1 MSQKIVE
8 RSLGLLNDLVSQS
21 KEFSDRDIEKIIK
34 RLFIPIFS
42 KEGYTI
48 DGDSMYRHGY
58 LDYIA
63 SKDTK
68 KSKQTIGVIFNREER
83 TTTVDDIED
92 LLAGCTIDGIDS
104 LIFLSNTLKNSNFK
118 EFDKD
123 LYPVKFQHIDYD
135 MLGDWIKALKVGEIE
150 SVVVKILKDCTQH
163 IIMAIL
169 NDPNTL
175 KELEWL
181 DMERTVA
188 ELFRGLGFKAELTPS
203 SKDGGKDVILELEEI
218 DKKKS
223 YVIEV
228 KHWRSGQKVGKSAVN
243 KFVRIV
249 VKENR
254 TAGLFLSTY
263 GVSSEVVE
271 SLTKIERKK
280 VKFGD
285 KEKIISLCE
294 TYIKTRE
301 SGLWLKNLEL
311 EKILLQNTL

>member
-1 MSQKIVE
+1 MSQKIVLH
-8 RSLGLLNDLVSQS
+8 SIKLLNALIEGSKDL
-21 KEFSDRDIEKIIK
+21 SDKAARRIIK
-34 RLFIPIFS
+34 ELFSQILDN
-42 KEGYTI
+42 EGYTI
-48 DGDSMYRHGY
+48 NRDSMRRHGY

-63 SKDTK
+63 SKGTR
-68 KSKQTIGVIFNREER
+68 KSEQTIGVAFNREEK
-83 TTTVDDIED
+83 TTTAEDIEH
-92 LLAGCTIDGIDS
+92 LVSGCTIDGIDS
-104 LIFLSNTLKNSNFK
+104 LIFLSNAPTDPNFE

-123 LYPVKFQHIDYD
+123 FYPVIFQHIDYD
-135 MLGDWIKALKVGEIE
+135 ILGDWIKALEVKEIE
-150 SVVVKILKDCTQH
+150 SVVVKILKDCTKR

-175 KELEWL
+175 KDLEWL
-181 DMERTVA
+181 DMERMVA
-188 ELFRGLGFKAELTPS
+188 ELFRGLGFKVELTPS
-203 SKDGGKDVILELEEI
+203 SKDGGKEVILELEEI

-228 KHWRSGQKVGKSAVN
+228 KHWRSGQKVGKSAVD

-271 SLTKIERKK
+271 SLSKIERKK

-294 TYIKTRE
+294 TYIKKKE
-301 SGLWLKNLEL
+301 SGLWLRNLEL
-311 EKILLQNTL
+311 ENLLLHNTL

>member
-1 MSQKIVE
+1 MSQKINVN
-8 RSLGLLNDLVSQS
+8 SIKLLNALIKGS
-21 KEFSDRDIEKIIK
+21 KELSDKAARRIIK
-34 RLFIPIFS
+34 KLFSQILGN
-42 KEGYTI
+42 EGYTI
-48 DGDSMYRHGY
+48 NSDSMWRHGY

-63 SKDTK
+63 SKGTR
-68 KSKQTIGVIFNREER
+68 KSEQTIGVAFNKEER
-83 TTTVDDIED
+83 TTTAEEIEE
-92 LLAGCTIDGIDS
+92 LVAGCTIDGIDS
-104 LIFLSNTLKNSNFK
+104 LIFLSNTPRDPNFE

-123 LYPVKFQHIDYD
+123 LYPVIFQHIDYD
-135 MLGDWIKALKVGEIE
+135 ILGDWIKALEVKEIE

-163 IIMAIL
+163 IIMAIV

-175 KELEWL
+175 KDLEWL

-188 ELFRGLGFKAELTPS
+188 ELFRGLGFKVELTPS

-218 DKKKS
+218 DQKKT
-223 YVIEV
+223 YVIEI
-228 KHWRSGQKVGKSAVN
+228 KHWRSGQKVGKSAVD
-243 KFVRIV
+243 KFVKIV

-294 TYIKTRE
+294 TYIKKKE

-311 EKILLQNTL
+311 ENLLLHNTL